1 MDSPRTHVLIAGGG
15 VAALEAALALQ
26 SYGGDGLCVELVAP
40 ETQFWY
46 RPLAVAEPFERG
58 RVRHFDLAQ
67 LVAGAGA
74 SLALGEVVS
83 VDTERKLAYTA
94 SASHS
99 YDALLLACGALPQP
113 ALPGALTFRGP
124 ADTDALQALL
134 GELLAGTVRRVVF
147 AVPAGAVWSLPAYE
161 LVLLTADHLEAHGL
175 HGVVLELVTPE
186 SAPLEL
192 FGEVASEAVRSL
204 LAESGVG
211 FRPRVYPAAARPGEL
226 LLVGGDVIPADRVV
240 AMPRLQGPRIGGIP
254 QTFDGFV
261 PVDDHGRVT
270 GLRDVYAAGDITDFA
285 VKQGGL
291 ATQQADAAA
300 MAIASDAGADVIPRP
315 FRPVLRGVLLTG
327 SGPRYV
333 RRGAMGGAN
342 GDSSIFSHEPIWW
355 PPAKIAGRYL
365 GPYLARIADDAG
377 AREWSQ
383 EDGVVVER
391 ELQRRPADRPER
403 LIAKAIDEVADRA
416 SVQVSDIMTPASLI
430 VAPEDTIGEVA
441 EGMRRNDVGS
451 ALVAEYGRLIG
462 IITSRDMLN
471 ALAGRVHPSE
481 ARVRQ
486 WMTADPVTVTPATTR
501 EAALYLMTSH
511 GFHHLPV
518 VDGERLV
525 GKIGMRDV
533 LAPTALPGAFSGVGL
548 GF

>member
-1 MDSPRTHVLIAGGG
+1 MESPGTHVLIAGGG

-26 SYGGDGLCVELVAP
+26 SFGDDTFRVELVAP

-46 RPLAVAEPFERG
+46 RPLAVAEPFDRG

-74 SLALGEVVS
+74 SLSLGEILS

-94 SASHS
+94 SAPLS
-99 YDALLLACGALPQP
+99 YDVLLLACGALSQP
-113 ALPGALTFRGP
+113 AVPGALTFRGP
-124 ADTDALQALL
+124 ADTDALEALL
-134 GELLAGTVRRVVF
+134 GELGAGTVSRVVF

-161 LVLLTADHLEAHGL
+161 LALMTAAHLDAHDI
-175 HGVVLELVTPE
+175 HGVTLELVTPE

-192 FGEVASEAVRSL
+192 FGEVASEAIGSL

-211 FRPRVYPAAARPGEL
+211 FRPRVYPAAARRGEL
-226 LLVGGDVIPADRVV
+226 LLVGGDIVPADRVV

-254 QTFDGFV
+254 QTYDGFV
-261 PVDDHGRVT
+261 PVDGHGRVT

-300 MAIASDAGADVIPRP
+300 EAIASDAGADVMPQP

-333 RRGAMGGAN
+333 RRGAVGAES
-342 GDSSIFSHEPIWW
+342 DASIVCHEPIWW
-355 PPAKIAGRYL
+355 PPAKIAGRFL
-365 GPYLARIADDAG
+365 GPYLARIMDDAVG
-377 AREWSQ
+377 SEPPG
-383 EDGVVVER
+383 EDNLIVEQAL
-391 ELQRRPADRPER
+391 EPRPAERPER
-403 LIAKAIDEVADRA
+403 LIAEAVDAESDAAPMR
-416 SVQVSDIMTPASLI
+416 VSDVMATPTLI

-441 EGMRRNDVGS
+441 EGMRREDVGS

-471 ALAGRVHPSE
+471 ALAGRVHSSE

-486 WMTADPVTVTPATTR
+486 WMTADPVTVTPTTTLQ
-501 EAALYLMTSH
+501 AALYLMTSH

-518 VDGERLV
+518 VAGEQPI
-525 GKIGMRDV
+525 GTIGMRDV
-533 LAPTALPGAFSGVGL
+533 IAQTARADAFTGVGL